1 MQKITFE
8 EKIHTFQIDFN
19 RHVSNI
25 VYVQWMEIGR
35 LKLLEA
41 TGLPIHEIDKAGF
54 LPVLAETQIAYKRPL
69 YMGDVV
75 RVEVWLSEL
84 THATAWMEFRFYN
97 GRDELAATG
106 RQRGVF
112 VRTDTNRPLRL
123 SPEQR
128 AAFEPFLD
136 ATSGPR
142 LPRS

>member
-1 MQKITFE
+1 MQKITFD
-8 EKIHTFQIDFN
+8 EKIHTYQIDFN

-41 TGLPIHEIDKAGF
+41 IGLPIYEIDKAGF
-54 LPVLAETQIAYKRPL
+54 LPVLAETQITYKRPL
-69 YMGDVV
+69 YMGDSV

-84 THATAWMEFRFYN
+84 SHATAWMEFRFYS
-97 GRDELAATG
+97 GGGALAAAG

-123 SPEQR
+123 TPEQR
-128 AAFEPFLD
+128 AAFEPYLESTPQ
-136 ATSGPR
+136 A
-142 LPRS
+142 